1 MGLSPLRMNLVSV
14 SLPGVGGRRTMPYT
28 TLALVVS
35 LFVLEYQVGLIH
47 GFLSAIEDADTV
59 LGSYFRAAAFAV
71 WVGGIVWG
79 IRRRFELSDAKQALG
94 VAATMA
100 ETAGLSDGLTGLPN
114 RSALKV
120 ELSRRLSEQLPG
132 SRAHLVTIGLDI
144 TRFKS
149 LNEVEGH
156 ATGDAVLVA
165 VSDFLAL
172 AVGPADF
179 VARTGADE
187 FVVLTERTGEDEA
200 RLCAGRLQE
209 AVARP
214 LPGGLGGLEIR
225 ASAGIV
231 VTGDGSTDTETLISR
246 VEMAVQ
252 VSKAEGGRPT
262 VFHEDMEV
270 SIRERAEFER
280 LLAQAIADGEIE
292 PWFQPVIDL
301 ATGRV
306 RSFEILARWTHAE
319 RGSIPPSVFIPIA
332 EETGKLGEMT
342 LALLRRA
349 AREAQPW
356 PADIKIALNISPNDF
371 KNPWLAQEILQIL
384 TEEGFPPRRLEIEI
398 TESAL
403 LVDHEQATKTVMSLK
418 NQGISIA
425 LDDFGTGYASL
436 HQLRMLPFD
445 KIKIDQSFVRT
456 MVDNPDSRQIV
467 KAIIG
472 LSGSLGLPTTAEGI
486 ETNGNARILKEL
498 GCTFGQGF
506 LYSRAVPAREI
517 QELLVEHWADG
528 GEPTPEPPP
537 SGPSGRPSRKDG
549 GTDDPAA
556 DGSEESSAA
565 GDVAIETVSPAA
577 PVRLAS

>member
-1 MGLSPLRMNLVSV
+1 MGLSPLRRSSVSV
-14 SLPGVGGRRTMPYT
+14 SLPEEGGGRTMPYK
-28 TLALVVS
+28 TLGLVVS

-47 GFLSAIEDADTV
+47 GFLAAIEDADTV
-59 LGSYFRAAAFAV
+59 LGSYFRSAAFAV

-94 VAATMA
+94 VAATRA

-114 RSALKV
+114 RSALKA
-120 ELSRRLSEQLPG
+120 ELSRRLAEQASG
-132 SRAHLVTIGLDI
+132 KRAPLVTVGLDI
-144 TRFKS
+144 ARFKS
-149 LNEVEGH
+149 LNEIEGH

-200 RLCAGRLQE
+200 RLYAGRLQE

-214 LPGGLGGLEIR
+214 LPGGLGGLEVR

-231 VTGDGSTDTETLISR
+231 VSPDGRTDTETLISR

-262 VFHEDMEV
+262 VFQEDMEV

-280 LLAQAIADGEIE
+280 LLAQAIVDGEIE

-301 ATGRV
+301 ATGRI

-319 RGSIPPSVFIPIA
+319 RGNIPPSVFIPIA

-349 AREAQPW
+349 AREARPW

-371 KNPWLAQEILQIL
+371 KNPWLAQEVLQIL
-384 TEEGFPPRRLEIEI
+384 TEEGFSPRRLEIEI

-506 LYSRAVPAREI
+506 LYSRAVPARDI

-528 GEPTPEPPP
+528 EEPSPEPPP
-537 SGPSGRPSRKDG
+537 SGPSGRPPR
-549 GTDDPAA
+549 
-556 DGSEESSAA
+556 ESSASE
-565 GDVAIETVSPAA
+565 GPSVSTFEPSNAACESAAEAAA
-577 PVRLAS
+577 PETPARMAS